1 MKSAVKIAAL
11 LLVLLVGLAAG
22 RMTSRAQDQPAG
34 SEAKTDKEA
43 KPAEKKKGGF
53 FGGAK
58 AVAGAGSQQQGLTAT
73 GGAKGVGEE
82 GGAIGGVQP
91 TAEHRAV
98 VSAMEDY
105 SIPEPDLK
113 QFQADGKLIPAK

>member
-1 MKSAVKIAAL
+1 MKSAAKFAAL
-11 LLVLLVGLAAG
+11 LLVLLLGVAAG
-22 RMTSRAQDQPAG
+22 RIATRAQD
-34 SEAKTDKEA
+34 
-43 KPAEKKKGGF
+43 KPAEKKKGGY

-58 AVAGAGSQQQGLTAT
+58 PVAATGSQQQGLTAT

-98 VSAMEDY
+98 ISAMEDY
-105 SIPEPDLK
+105 SIPEPVLK
-113 QFQADGKLIPAK
+113 QFQVDGKLMPAK